1 MLRRLK
7 DSPEVGVKIPKKTE
21 VILSVP
27 LSELQNAWYMRI
39 LTGCDELLH
48 GEVGNTSALV
58 QKQTEKQKKD
68 NISAVRNMLMELRK
82 VSEATFAD
90 FSCTHLYSAPSIL
103 I

>member
-39 LTGCDELLH
+39 LTGCDQLLH
-48 GEVGNTSALV
+48 GEPGNTSSAFA
-58 QKQTEKQKKD
+58 QKHFAGNPTATPKKV
-68 NISAVRNMLMELRK
+68 ISVVRNMLMELRK
-82 VSEATFAD
+82 VSGTTIGFQAY
-90 FSCTHLYSAPSIL
+90 LPS
-103 I
+103 